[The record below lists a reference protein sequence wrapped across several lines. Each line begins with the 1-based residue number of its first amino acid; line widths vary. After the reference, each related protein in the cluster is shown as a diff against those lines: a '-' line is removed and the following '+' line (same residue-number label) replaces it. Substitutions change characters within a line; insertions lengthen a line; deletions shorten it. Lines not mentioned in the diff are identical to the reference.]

1 LSLEDEDDGDG
12 ELEVAGWTSTFFSA
26 FVLFFFLW
34 LSVRCP
40 PCVSLFSPSLFCLSF
55 VFFFSGLSLSAV
67 FFPPS
72 GLAFYRART
81 NGCSPIRLFFPGR
94 RISLGVS
101 VFCLDLDARFDP
113 YLPGIAIFM
122 KIGINLYVLVGL
134 RCRHYN
140 LFPFFAGGFA
150 ASEEEEKEPWMFE
163 TTPFWTG
170 MTLFN
175 LVLEASEFSK
185 KPPEKTM
192 IRPLNLLSV
201 FKTVLDFNFN
211 QFRHQLTLKFNIFS
225 IKFLILLIKLILSLI
240 NSPNSTIYQ
249 LNYWYDSLNKFKV

>member
-1 LSLEDEDDGDG
+1 MMVMESLRLLAERALSSLP
-12 ELEVAGWTSTFFSA
+12 LSC
-26 FVLFFFLW
+26 FFFFGCLFVARPVC
-34 LSVRCP
+34 LCFLRLCSVFP
-40 PCVSLFSPSLFCLSF
+40 LF
-55 VFFFSGLSLSAV
+55 FFFSGLSLSEV

-150 ASEEEEKEPWMFE
+150 ASEEEEKEP
-163 TTPFWTG
+163 
-170 MTLFN
+170 
-175 LVLEASEFSK
+175 
-185 KPPEKTM
+185 
-192 IRPLNLLSV
+192 
-201 FKTVLDFNFN
+201 
-211 QFRHQLTLKFNIFS
+211 
-225 IKFLILLIKLILSLI
+225 
-240 NSPNSTIYQ
+240 
-249 LNYWYDSLNKFKV
+249 